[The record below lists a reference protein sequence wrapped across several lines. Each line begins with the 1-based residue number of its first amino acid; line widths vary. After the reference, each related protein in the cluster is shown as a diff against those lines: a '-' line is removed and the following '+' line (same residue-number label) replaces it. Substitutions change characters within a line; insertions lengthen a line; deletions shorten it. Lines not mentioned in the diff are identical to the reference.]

1 MTAHYQIAMERIR
14 AYLLD
19 QQPLRDT
26 RLPSE
31 RDFEQLLGITRPAV
45 NKAIACLV
53 AAGVL
58 RREGY
63 KLYAGAPP
71 PLPGPPPVH
80 VLIPR
85 GIMVNQLGPLEA
97 AHDVARERLSH
108 AIPVLTRDAADER
121 EALVRLLREKINGFV
136 IWPNGPD
143 CNVDLLT
150 QFRQQ
155 GTPFVVCDQDVDD
168 FDFVGIDNEL
178 GAALAVRHLVAQ
190 GHRNLAYLTR
200 PRTLPSLV
208 RRCAGYRNACQVAGL
223 QAAADQ
229 VIDVASFSEAHSVES
244 LAAMRK
250 RYPKA
255 TAFVASNDI
264 IALQVI
270 ATAQAA
276 GLRIPKDLSAVGF
289 DDIAAAAQATPPLTT
304 IRQDFYEIGYLA
316 TELLYQRL
324 TATPPR
330 DPLQSVRMRLQPRLI
345 SRGSVR
351 ANASKFLPL
360 LQQKE
365 HFSQKPQ

>member
-31 RDFEQLLGITRPAV
+31 REFAQVLGITRPAV
-45 NKAIACLV
+45 NKAIACLI

-71 PLPGPPPVH
+71 PQSGPPPVH

-85 GIMVNQLGPLEA
+85 SIMVNQLGPLEA

-121 EALVRLLREKINGFV
+121 ETLTRLLREKINGFV
-136 IWPNGPD
+136 IWPKGPD

-155 GTPFVVCDQDVDD
+155 GTPFVVCDKDVDD
-168 FDFVGIDNEL
+168 FDFVGTDNEA
-178 GAALAVRHLVAQ
+178 GAALAVRHLVEQ
-190 GHRNLAYLTR
+190 GHRNIVYITRQLAF
-200 PRTLPSLV
+200 PSLV
-208 RRCAGYRNACQVAGL
+208 HRCAGYRNACRAAGL
-223 QAAADQ
+223 KQAADQ
-229 VIDVASFSEAHSVES
+229 VIEIPEESFSRGSKEAF
-244 LAAMRK
+244 ATFRQ
-250 RYPKA
+250 RYPRA
-255 TAFVASNDI
+255 TAFAASNDLLVLKVFE
-264 IALQVI
+264 A
-270 ATAQAA
+270 AKAA
-276 GLRIPKDLSAVGF
+276 GVRIPKDLSAVGF
-289 DDIAAAAQATPPLTT
+289 DDIAEAAQATPPLTT

-330 DPLQSVRMRLQPRLI
+330 DPLQSVRLSLQPRLI
-345 SRGSVR
+345 SRGSVGR
-351 ANASKFLPL
+351 S
-360 LQQKE
+360 
-365 HFSQKPQ
+365 FS

>member
-14 AYLLD
+14 AYLLE
-19 QQPLRDT
+19 QQPPRDT

-31 RDFEQLLGITRPAV
+31 REFEQLLGITRPAV
-45 NKAIACLV
+45 NKAIACLI

-71 PLPGPPPVH
+71 PQSGPPPVH

-108 AIPVLTRDAADER
+108 AIPVLTRDPADER
-121 EALVRLLREKINGFV
+121 EALTRLLREKINGFV
-136 IWPNGPD
+136 IWPHGPD

-168 FDFVGIDNEL
+168 FDFVGSDNEA
-178 GAALAVRHLVAQ
+178 GTTLAVRHLVEQ
-190 GHRNLAYLTR
+190 GHRNMVYLTR
-200 PRTLPSLV
+200 QMAFPSLV
-208 RRCAGYRNACQVAGL
+208 HRCAGYRQSCLAAGL
-223 QAAADQ
+223 KGTADQ
-229 VIDVASFSEAHSVES
+229 IIEVTEISERSSSEAFGT
-244 LAAMRK
+244 LRK

-255 TAFVASNDI
+255 TAFVTSNDI
-264 IALQVI
+264 IALLVI

-276 GLRIPKDLSAVGF
+276 GLRVPDDLSVVGF
-289 DDIAAAAQATPPLTT
+289 DDITAAEQTTPPLTT

-330 DPLQSVRMRLQPRLI
+330 DPLQSVRLNLQPRLI
-345 SRGSVR
+345 IRGSVGR
-351 ANASKFLPL
+351 AFLNDHCL
-360 LQQKE
+360 DRCRRRSRQ
-365 HFSQKPQ
+365 